1 MSVDVRIY
9 ATGSCP
15 YCHMA
20 ENLLRRKGV
29 QPRILRVDHNPSL
42 RQEMLRLSQGR
53 RTVPQVFIGDRH
65 VGGFDD
71 LSALER
77 QGRLDALLAD
87 TGLC

>member
-1 MSVDVRIY
+1 MDVRIY

-20 ENLLRRKGV
+20 EDLLRRKGV
-29 QPRILRVDHNPSL
+29 SPRILRVDHNPSL

-77 QGRLDALLAD
+77 QGRLDALLSD
-87 TGLC
+87 TAAS